1 MKVHTFETSNPRECP
16 VFDLM
21 RKGEKTVEGRPYSKK
36 YHKVQEGD
44 RIIFKHNG
52 STFKA
57 RVKSVRRY
65 KTFKGYLKGESL
77 QRTLPGIN
85 RLDEAVKIYNKWSS
99 PRRRQRLRHKYGYA
113 MLAIRV

>member
-1 MKVHTFETSNPRECP
+1 M
-16 VFDLM
+16 FDLM
-21 RKGEKTVEGRPYSKK
+21 KKGVKTVEARPYSKK

-44 RIIFKHNG
+44 SIVIKRDD

-57 RVKSVRRY
+57 RVKSVRLY
-65 KTFKGYLKGESL
+65 KILKGYLKGESL
-77 QRTLPGIN
+77 ARTLPGIN
-85 RLDEAVKIYNKWSS
+85 RMDEAVEICNKWSS

>member
-1 MKVHTFETSNPRECP
+1 
-16 VFDLM
+16 M

-44 RIIFKHNG
+44 SIIFKHDG

-65 KTFKGYLKGESL
+65 KTLKGYLKGESL
-77 QRTLPGIN
+77 HRTLPSVN
-85 RLDEAVKIYNKWSS
+85 RLDEAVEIY
-99 PRRRQRLRHKYGYA
+99 
-113 MLAIRV
+113 I